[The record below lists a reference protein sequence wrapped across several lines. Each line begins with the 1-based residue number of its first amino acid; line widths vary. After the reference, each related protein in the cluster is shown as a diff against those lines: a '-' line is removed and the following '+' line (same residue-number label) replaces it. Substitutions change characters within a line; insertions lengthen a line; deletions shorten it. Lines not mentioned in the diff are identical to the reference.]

1 MIRRLLP
8 QWGSAPSLREPPPL
22 PIAEH
27 PARSPS
33 ATGSR
38 GRSPGGALR
47 ISRERDL
54 RLAPALLL
62 CLLPSALLLFSCS
75 ENETPF
81 PDKSPYQ
88 AVAPS
93 RLPCVPNL
101 DGKIEANELAPQIGL
116 AAGYL
121 VSPAGSEREVD
132 LAGRTNPEGKL
143 VWQLGIDFA
152 DDRVAKITA
161 SDLEG
166 KWYAPSFKLTAN
178 AFVTPIDLG
187 GFTEGI
193 YTNDET
199 GIYLHGVASRE
210 ENPPEGKTLLV
221 YSTPIALYK
230 FPIEPGAAWAT
241 TSEVKNATL
250 RGLPYAGRD
259 TYEMKVDGSGE
270 LGLPDFVLTQA
281 LRVRT
286 FVRIV
291 PAAGQETT
299 QRQTG
304 FLFECLGEVARA
316 TSKLNE
322 PNEGFTTASE
332 LRRLGLGR

>member
-1 MIRRLLP
+1 MSFMSSWQNTL
-8 QWGSAPSLREPPPL
+8 
-22 PIAEH
+22 
-27 PARSPS
+27 
-33 ATGSR
+33 
-38 GRSPGGALR
+38 ALV
-47 ISRERDL
+47 SV
-54 RLAPALLL
+54 ALLV
-62 CLLPSALLLFSCS
+62 FSCQ

-81 PDKSPYQ
+81 PEKSPYQ

-93 RLPCVPNL
+93 ALPCVPNL
-101 DGKIEANELAPQIGL
+101 DGKIEARELAPQIGI

-121 VSPAGSEREVD
+121 VSPAGTDREID
-132 LAGRTNPEGKL
+132 LAGKTNTEGKL
-143 VWQLGIDFA
+143 VWQLGIDYA
-152 DDRVAKITA
+152 DDRVAKIQA
-161 SDLEG
+161 SNLDG
-166 KWYAPSFKLTAN
+166 KWYAASFRTAN

-187 GFTEGI
+187 GLTEGV
-193 YTNDET
+193 YTHDET

-210 ENPPEGKTLLV
+210 ENPAEGKTLLV
-221 YSTPIALYK
+221 YETPIALYK
-230 FPIEPGAAWAT
+230 FPLESGASWST